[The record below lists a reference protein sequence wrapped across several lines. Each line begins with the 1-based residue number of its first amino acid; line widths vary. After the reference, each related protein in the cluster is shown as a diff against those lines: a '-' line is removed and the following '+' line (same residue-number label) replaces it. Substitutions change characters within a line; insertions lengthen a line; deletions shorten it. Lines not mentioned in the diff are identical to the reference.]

1 MSPRFHLTAV
11 LAAALVLPAALPAR
25 TLELG
30 FAGLLDAGNR
40 TDLAPIRLTA
50 GRMET
55 DGDYKLYS
63 GGYYRLEIVSDGTQE
78 LAIEGPEFFRNV
90 WVNEVVIEEIEV
102 RPLGLA
108 SIEFDDAGSA
118 EISFVAIVPGQYELR
133 LARTSGETQRII
145 VTIE

>member
-1 MSPRFHLTAV
+1 MNAAPT
-11 LAAALVLPAALPAR
+11 LAALALALGPSLVAAQSR
-25 TLELG
+25 TLELD
-30 FAGLLDAGNR
+30 FAGLLSAGNR
-40 TDLAPIRLTA
+40 TDLAPITLSA
-50 GRMET
+50 GGMAAG
-55 DGDYKLYS
+55 GDYQLSS

-78 LAIEGPEFFRNV
+78 LAIEGPGFFRAV

-118 EISFVAIVPGQYELR
+118 EISFVAIVPGRYELR
-133 LARTSGETQRII
+133 LARTSGESQRAV